1 MPRPDHPVADPPPVI
16 GVSQLPA
23 KAATPELEDLV
34 SADSMRAL
42 RRGLKASWAS
52 VLLVALLLGWALS
65 ASHHWLEIAAW
76 IAGVVLLQRA
86 AFSDFLHPRVTA
98 TLREQTQRWLRR
110 ILVMATLVG
119 LYWGMS
125 SIYFATPSSP
135 EVQFYFALALGGLA
149 AGSIVVFAFN
159 PKPLVGNLVCLIGP
173 FALWCLAQNDRQ
185 HTYIGIGMLLLAG
198 YLMFYGFAHAR
209 ILQRTIHLR
218 HENERMA
225 AQLAQQSQV
234 LAQSADAR
242 SKFFAAASH
251 DLRQPLQALGHYVS
265 LLKPGAHD
273 EPHVRRIEQCVDAL
287 EGLLEGVLTIS
298 RLDAGKVHRHV
309 QAVDLAALAR
319 RLLSLYEGVAASR
332 GLALRLALQGGH
344 RPVGAPREAW
354 ALTDPL
360 LFERVLGNLLNNA
373 LRYTHRGGV
382 LITLRP
388 RGSHRWQ
395 LRVLDTGVGIAADG
409 LERIFEEFV
418 QLDNPQRDAA
428 QGVGL
433 GLATVKRMCFLLEH
447 PLDVRSRLGRG
458 SSFIISLP
466 ACPAPSKPERS
477 AGTAGAANTPP
488 TSLAPPLSGHLLLVE
503 DNELVRDALAATLQT
518 WGIACHTCVNGD
530 EALDRWAQHRFDAV
544 LTDWRLPGALNGI
557 ALIHRLREDPAAA
570 DCAFILMTGEP
581 QDSLGPLPT
590 DVQLL
595 TKPVRPIRLRALL
608 GARLQATH
616 TT

>member
-1 MPRPDHPVADPPPVI
+1 MADPPPVI
-16 GVSQLPA
+16 GAAELHA
-23 KAATPELEDLV
+23 KAATPELEDVV

-52 VLLVALLLGWALS
+52 VLFVALLLGWALS
-65 ASHHWLEIAAW
+65 ATHPWLDIAIW
-76 IAGVVLLQRA
+76 FAGVMLLQRA
-86 AFSDFLHPRVTA
+86 AFSDFLHPHVSAPLRV
-98 TLREQTQRWLRR
+98 QTQRWLRR

-159 PKPLVGNLVCLIGP
+159 PRPLVGNLVCLIGP
-173 FALWCLAQNDRQ
+173 FSLWCLVQNDRQ
-185 HTYIGIGMLLLAG
+185 HTYIGTGMLLLGA

-209 ILQRTIHLR
+209 ILQRTILLR

-265 LLKPGAHD
+265 LLKPDAHD

-298 RLDAGKVHRHV
+298 RLDGGKVQRHV
-309 QAVDLAALAR
+309 QSVDLAALTR

-344 RPVGAPREAW
+344 RPPAGPREAW

-382 LITLRP
+382 MVTLRP
-388 RGSHRWQ
+388 RGRHRWQ
-395 LRVLDTGVGIAADG
+395 LRVLDTGVGIAPDG

-433 GLATVKRMCFLLEH
+433 GLATVKRMCALLEH
-447 PLDVRSRLGRG
+447 PLDVRSRPGRG
-458 SSFIISLP
+458 SSFMVSLP
-466 ACPAPSKPERS
+466 ACPPPQKPVPL
-477 AGTAGAANTPP
+477 AGTAAGATTQGAT
-488 TSLAPPLSGHLLLVE
+488 TAPPLAGSLLLVE
-503 DNELVRDALAATLQT
+503 DNELVRDALAATLRS
-518 WGIACHTCVNGD
+518 WGITCHTCVD
-530 EALDRWAQHRFDAV
+530 AQEALKWWARHRFDVV

-557 ALIHRLREDPAAA
+557 ALIHQLRANAAPTHS
-570 DCAFILMTGEP
+570 CAFILMTGEP
-581 QDSLGPLPT
+581 QDTLGPLPAG
-590 DVQLL
+590 VELL

-608 GARLQATH
+608 GARLQATQ